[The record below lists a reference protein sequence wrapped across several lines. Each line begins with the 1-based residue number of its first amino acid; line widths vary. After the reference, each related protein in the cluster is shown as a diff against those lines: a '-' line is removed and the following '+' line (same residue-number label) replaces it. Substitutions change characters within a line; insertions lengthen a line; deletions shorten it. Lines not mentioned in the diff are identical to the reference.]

1 MKMKRC
7 LPTLLWA
14 AALLAAACRQ
24 GETPEAG
31 EPRDVLREITVSAL
45 PQTRS
50 VLPGDDGFES
60 RIREVTFAV
69 YEMGGGLVTSAH
81 TDSTSAVLRLLAGKT
96 YAVYALVNMG
106 DQRARLPAVESD
118 MSVFRYDSGP
128 FTNFGT
134 RGMPMAGSG
143 YLEVGGA
150 DEPPCCIPLRRLM
163 AKISFT
169 VDHSALTQGVQHCG
183 IRHGS
188 VHIRQA
194 ARALYPFMS
203 GGSMA
208 QNPND
213 IQSGEADQETIAP
226 EHAFDLISA
235 PMTFYVPENVQ
246 GDLLPQGVTPWEKVP
261 DEVGLDVARR
271 CTYLEFMAV
280 KDGTADGV
288 SGDIAFRFYLGADN
302 RRNFD
307 VRGNQHY
314 VVRLELTWDNL
325 FLEGNWKVTRGDDWA
340 DSRTLSITGSGGAA
354 PEEVVLQPGGAAE
367 RLDLRFE
374 RGAGNRVLGARDL
387 AYPPGWSL
395 YADGRPLTGSSGILG
410 SGMNW
415 RYVCSGSEEYL
426 LLSAASTHPGGDQH
440 TFQLRSPDGQ
450 IQSRSIRARVR
461 KPLAIETGGTLEYM
475 GQRGIL
481 RAANA
486 PDGAPIEW
494 STSGSGYRFT
504 PRNDGTALLEFT
516 ANGVVDVTASCAQT
530 GQSANVFYII
540 KSVYIKSDA
549 TSFYAEP
556 DGAPVPYTFSIYST
570 NTADNANKLT
580 VQDDYQETAYGRE
593 LSRALYEEII
603 VPGININIKDK
614 TFLDLVDGKICVTRL
629 NNGSSSLPMGTGT
642 VLSTVDIQRHTR
654 GPLIISGS
662 GPLTIKSQ
670 NPFRYNYPLRTPA
683 DEEDF
688 GLVSP
693 WMHASYS
700 ADKDIHHSTIMAD
713 PDYCG
718 IVAQLDGEDAEPAL
732 QALFRWDGYQHTSYN
747 LSNTTALS
755 QHRGGLLTLH
765 RYIINRHSGE
775 RRLSEPYAQFHLY
788 VAGAVGGCLEDLGGG
803 QARVKGVFAGGDYS
817 STAFASLSDTA
828 FIGTEHPSGSSVS
841 WEGGSAVVSG
851 TGDLK
856 KPGEGVYTLSG
867 NASVHW
873 TFAQQGFLPGL
884 TLCPVTDVLEEGNGC
899 LTYQSY
905 YKLYPLNLW
914 IQ

>member
-14 AALLAAACRQ
+14 AALLAAACRP

-50 VLPGDDGFES
+50 VLPGDDDFES

-106 DQRARLPAVESD
+106 DQRARLPAAESD

-143 YLEVGGA
+143 YMTVGA
-150 DEPPCCIPLRRLM
+150 DNTPFCIGLRRLM

-169 VDHSALTQGVQHCG
+169 VDHSALTQGVENCG

-213 IQSGEADQETIAP
+213 IQSGEADLETIAP

-246 GDLLPQGVTPWEKVP
+246 GDLLPQGVSPWEKVP

-271 CTYLEFMAV
+271 CTYLEFLAV

-325 FLEGNWKVTRGDDWA
+325 FLDGSWKVTRGDDWA
-340 DSRTLSITGSGGAA
+340 DSRTLSITQNGVAA
-354 PEEVVLQPGGAAE
+354 PEVVLLQPGGSAE

-374 RGAGNRVLGARDL
+374 RGAGNRVLGARDSG
-387 AYPPGWSL
+387 YPPGWSL
-395 YADGRPLTGSSGILG
+395 YADNRLLTGTSGTLG
-410 SGMNW
+410 SGVNW
-415 RYVCSGSEEYL
+415 RYVCSASEEYL
-426 LLSAASTHPGGDQH
+426 ELSAPSTHRGGDPH

-450 IQSRSIRARVR
+450 IQSLSVRSQV
-461 KPLAIETGGTLEYM
+461 KPPLAIETGGTLMYL

-486 PDGAPIEW
+486 PEGATLTW
-494 STSGSGYRFT
+494 SASGNGGRFT
-504 PRNDGTALLEFT
+504 PRSDGTALLEIVGT
-516 ANGVVDVTASCAQT
+516 GSIQVTLSCAQT
-530 GQSANVFYII
+530 GQTARAYYTGTAIYM
-540 KSVYIKSDA
+540 KTDE
-549 TSFYAEP
+549 TTLYAEP
-556 DGAPVPYTFSIYST
+556 DGAPLAYPFSFYST
-570 NTADNANKLT
+570 NSASNNNKLT
-580 VQDDYQETAYGRE
+580 LQSDYRETAYGRE
-593 LSRALYEEII
+593 ISRILYDELIFPSI
-603 VPGININIKDK
+603 TVTIQDK
-614 TFLDLVDGKICVTRL
+614 TFLDLVDGNICVVHVAGRSRAFPK
-629 NNGSSSLPMGTGT
+629 NSDD
-642 VLSTVDIQRHTR
+642 VLSTVTLTKNLQS
-654 GPLIISGS
+654 LKFLSGTS
-662 GPLTIKSQ
+662 PLTIKAA

-700 ADKDIHHSTIMAD
+700 ADKDIHHSTIIAD

-718 IVAQLDGEDAEPAL
+718 IVARVGGVDVEPAL
-732 QALFRWDGYQHTSYN
+732 QALFSWDGYQHTSYN

-755 QHRGGLLTLH
+755 EHRGGLLTLH
-765 RYIINRHSGE
+765 RCVINRHSLE
-775 RRLSEPYAQFHLY
+775 RHLSDPYAQFHLY

-803 QARVKGVFAGGDYS
+803 QALVKGVFAGGDYS
-817 STAFASLSDTA
+817 ATAFAGLSDTA
-828 FIGTEHPSGSSVS
+828 FIGTERASGSSVS
-841 WEGGSAVVSG
+841 WSGGSAGVSG
-851 TGDLK
+851 TGGLK

-867 NASVHW
+867 NASVNW
-873 TFAQQGFLPGL
+873 AAAQQGFLPGL
-884 TLCPVTDVLEEGNGC
+884 TLCPVTNVLEEGNGC
-899 LTYQSY
+899 LTYQTY
-905 YKLYPLNLW
+905 YKLYPLNQW

>member
-50 VLPGDDGFES
+50 VLPGDDDFES

-150 DEPPCCIPLRRLM
+150 DEPPCCIGLRRLM

-183 IRHGS
+183 IRHAS

-213 IQSGEADQETIAP
+213 IQSGEADLETIAP
-226 EHAFDLISA
+226 EHAFDLSSDT
-235 PMTFYVPENVQ
+235 MTFYIPENAQ
-246 GDLLPQGVTPWEKVP
+246 GTLLPEGSSPWEKVP

-271 CTYLEFMAV
+271 CTYLEFLAV

-325 FLEGNWKVTRGDDWA
+325 FLEGSWKVARGDDWSDGRRLA
-340 DSRTLSITGSGGAA
+340 ITGSGDTTV
-354 PEEVVLQPGGAAE
+354 PEVVLIQPGGDAS
-367 RLDLRFE
+367 RVDLRFE
-374 RGAGNRVLGARDL
+374 RGSGNRVLGARDIG
-387 AYPPGWSL
+387 YPYGWSL
-395 YADGRPLTGSSGILG
+395 YIDGSAVTGNSGTLG
-410 SGMNW
+410 SGTDWN
-415 RYVCSGSEEYL
+415 YVCDAGEEYL
-426 LLSAASTHPGGDQH
+426 LLSAPSSHRGGDIH
-440 TFQLRSPDGQ
+440 ILQLRTPDGQ
-450 IQSRSIRARVR
+450 IQSASVR
-461 KPLAIETGGTLEYM
+461 TQVKPPLTIETGGPLMYV

-481 RAANA
+481 RAAHV
-486 PDGAPIEW
+486 PEGARVSW
-494 STSGSGYRFT
+494 SASGSGYRFS
-504 PRNDGTALLEFT
+504 PRDDGTALLEIIGSG
-516 ANGVVDVTASCAQT
+516 NVEVTLSCAQT
-530 GQSANVFYII
+530 GQTAKAFFMGNTIYM
-540 KSVYIKSDA
+540 KPDE
-549 TSFYAEP
+549 TTLYADP
-556 DGAPVPYTFSIYST
+556 DGAPLPLPFSFYST
-570 NTADNANKLT
+570 KSANNSSKLT
-580 VQDDYQETAYGRE
+580 IQSDYQETAYGRE
-593 LSRALYEEII
+593 LSRVLYDEII
-603 VPGININIKDK
+603 LPAISVNIEDK
-614 TFLDLVDGKICVTRL
+614 TFLDLINGQICVVRFK
-629 NNGSSSLPMGTGT
+629 NGSKTLPTGYS
-642 VLSTVDIQRHTR
+642 VLSTVTLTKNLK
-654 GPLIISGS
+654 GLTVLSGS
-662 GPLTIKSQ
+662 SPLTIKSQ

-747 LSNTTALS
+747 LSNTTALTE
-755 QHRGGLLTLH
+755 HRGGLLTLH
-765 RYIINRHSGE
+765 RYVINRHSLE

-817 STAFASLSDTA
+817 ATAFAGLSDTA
-828 FIGTEHPSGSSVS
+828 FIGTERASGSSVS
-841 WEGGSAVVSG
+841 WSGGSASVSG

-867 NASVHW
+867 NASVNW
-873 TFAQQGFLPGL
+873 AAAQQGFLPGL
-884 TLCPVTDVLEEGNGC
+884 TLSPVTNVLKEGNGC